1 VTFRG
6 TNDGGDL
13 AIPATGAYLEFGT
26 LVHRRCHD
34 TAMGRLQRAG
44 DAAAARRV
52 QLTVPAYFAV
62 PVAEPP
68 RTRVVVVHEA
78 PHITSP
84 TEGSVT
90 GYRSLADPF
99 ELRVDLRAP
108 PSPVSAPAS
117 RAAVHSLICE
127 W

>member
-13 AIPATGAYLEFGT
+13 AISATGAYLEFET

-84 TEGSVT
+84 TEGSST
-90 GYRSLADPF
+90 DAD
-99 ELRVDLRAP
+99 DLKEIVE
-108 PSPVSAPAS
+108 SNK
-117 RAAVHSLICE
+117 I
-127 W
+127 